1 MKKIATILIFLFVLV
16 QVAPAVCSLFSVQTG
31 LFLVDEEKN
40 PEKTD
45 KNETKE
51 IKNFHSF
58 QQSHVVISQKLQTAI
73 LLVEKITL
81 SPYLEKNTP
90 PPDYI

>member
-1 MKKIATILIFLFVLV
+1 MKKIATILILLFVLL
-16 QVAPAVCSLFSVQTG
+16 QVAPAVCSLFSVQTD

-51 IKNFHSF
+51 IKNFNSF
-58 QQSHVVISQKLQTAI
+58 QQRHNVISQKLQTAF
-73 LLVEKITL
+73 LLAEKITL
-81 SPYLEKNTP
+81 SPCLEKHTP
-90 PPDYI
+90 PPDLF

>member
-1 MKKIATILIFLFVLV
+1 MKKIATILILLFVLV

-31 LFLVDEEKN
+31 LFIVDEEKT

-45 KNETKE
+45 TNEIKE
-51 IKNFHSF
+51 PKNFHSF
-58 QQSHVVISQKLQTAI
+58 QQSQDVISQKLQTAF
-73 LLVEKITL
+73 LLAEKIVL
-81 SPYLEKNTP
+81 SPCLEKHTP